1 MVTRNGKVHM
11 TFGVMGGH
19 YQAMGHAHLLSKVLD
34 YGLDMQTAMDL
45 PRLFP
50 RPGTHVVEAESTL
63 PVHTREALTRRGYE
77 LVAPNW
83 AIGGAQAIQ
92 IDWEHGTLIG
102 ASDHRKD
109 GCALG
114 I

>member
-1 MVTRNGKVHM
+1 M

-19 YQAMGHAHLLSKVLD
+19 YQAMGHAHFLSKVLD
-34 YGLDMQTAMDL
+34 YGIDMQTAMSL
-45 PRLFP
+45 PRVFP
-50 RPGTHVVEAESTL
+50 KPGTVEVEAESTL
-63 PVHTREALTRRGYE
+63 PAATRDALAARGFTM
-77 LVAPNW
+77 VPPQW

-92 IDWEHGTLIG
+92 IDWETGVLTG

-114 I
+114 Y

>member
-1 MVTRNGKVHM
+1 
-11 TFGVMGGH
+11 
-19 YQAMGHAHLLSKVLD
+19 MGHAHLLSKVLD
-34 YGLDMQTAMDL
+34 YGLDMQTAMNL

-50 RPGTHVVEAESTL
+50 RPGTNLVEAESTL
-63 PVHTREALTRRGYE
+63 PTPVRDELTRRGFQ
-77 LVAPNW
+77 LVAPHW
-83 AIGGAQAIQ
+83 AIGGAQAIR
-92 IDWEHGTLIG
+92 IDWDAGSLIG